1 VTKQHDNETR
11 AAFAAAL
18 GCGRTRAAAA
28 RLCGVSLL
36 APHRRVDGGRGESYH
51 NRRCNNAQ
59 CKRASHREPNA
70 TRAIADNARRLL
82 AGDRLNARRT
92 APRAVLAVLSNP
104 SATHEPRDVARAAFF
119 AQAAPS

>member
-59 CKRASHREPNA
+59 CTRASHREPNA
-70 TRAIADNARRLL
+70 TRAASL
-82 AGDRLNARRT
+82 
-92 APRAVLAVLSNP
+92 LSNVCKLQYD
-104 SATHEPRDVARAAFF
+104 PRNVRR
-119 AQAAPS
+119 QSKYGGRIIRRP